1 MRSIRLANASPAASL
16 FALLLGSGTAMAH
29 IDLTAPGIAGSR
41 QILDF
46 EVGHGCAGSDTVR
59 IEIRLPTEIT
69 SVRAVPWQFGEAEVL
84 RNAAD
89 VPVAVVWTKT
99 SATPRDEQL
108 YTVSLRVTVPNMPF
122 STLYFPAIQTC
133 RSAAGVETVAEWIG
147 LPGDP
152 DEPAPALRIL
162 PPRFPGWNRYTV
174 PATISNLAI
183 FDDAEIVWQ
192 GDAAYSSNPAIRALI
207 ETEPGVTVLTEV
219 VPGTDVWVRY

>member
-1 MRSIRLANASPAASL
+1 MHSLVSRAAVFAALTTLLALASSP
-16 FALLLGSGTAMAH
+16 AMAH
-29 IDLTAPGIAGSR
+29 IDLTAPGIAGTR
-41 QILDF
+41 QILNF
-46 EVGHGCAGSDTVR
+46 QVGHGCAGDDTVR

-69 SVRAVPWQFGEAEVL
+69 SVRAVPWQFGTAEVQ

-99 SATPRDEQL
+99 DAAPSDDQL
-108 YTVSLRVTVPNMPF
+108 YTVSLRVTVPDMPF

-133 RSAAGVETVAEWIG
+133 RSASGVETVAEWIG

-162 PPRFPGWNRYTV
+162 PRRFPGWNRYTV
-174 PATISNLAI
+174 PAAITSLSI

-192 GDAAYSSNPAIRALI
+192 GDAAYSSNPAIMALI
-207 ETEPGVTVLTEV
+207 ESEPGVSVLTEV
-219 VPGTDVWVRY
+219 VPGADVWVRY